1 MGSLFSYLN
10 LWRFGREEVDYEEL
24 LAKTIFEATDEY
36 EDSLLPPEE
45 RASRKERDKTITK
58 IIYGAAC
65 LALLISMAMNY
76 FIIFPSYE
84 TDIPSHMSSTA
95 NPDDYKGFNFG
106 DMEAEID
113 EEFRRKYLTFP
124 DDDGEGLEYKAT
136 FRS

>member
-65 LALLISMAMNY
+65 LALLISVAMALTKLER
-76 FIIFPSYE
+76 FHPLKAILPL
-84 TDIPSHMSSTA
+84 P
-95 NPDDYKGFNFG
+95 
-106 DMEAEID
+106 
-113 EEFRRKYLTFP
+113 FRWVM
-124 DDDGEGLEYKAT
+124 
-136 FRS
+136 